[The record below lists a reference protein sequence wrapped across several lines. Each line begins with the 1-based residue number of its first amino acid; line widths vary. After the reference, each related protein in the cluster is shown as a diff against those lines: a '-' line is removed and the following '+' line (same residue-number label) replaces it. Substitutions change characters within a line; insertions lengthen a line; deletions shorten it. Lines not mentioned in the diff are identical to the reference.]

1 MPLRQEALEQS
12 LAASQQSQ
20 RSGGAAGVLLR
31 LEDLELLKPLGE
43 GSFGEVFKARL
54 TRRTVVSRRG
64 STGVGSSTT
73 TMTTKTVVVAAKRA
87 KFHAKRVM
95 ELQDEISK
103 VADLRNEQEIRR

>member
-1 MPLRQEALEQS
+1 MQNY
-12 LAASQQSQ
+12 Q
-20 RSGGAAGVLLR
+20 RVSV
-31 LEDLELLKPLGE
+31 LGE

-95 ELQDEISK
+95 ELTIIEE
-103 VADLRNEQEIRR
+103 VLQECVRMWSSSESRMY